1 MVNIE
6 MPTPTLSFE
15 ESKSAKPIA
24 YVKGGDDDKQ
34 VLYLH
39 EDKPTIIHRTKREV
53 NAKHYQHDLLK
64 FPVRERVAIMN
75 RLSEAK
81 MKGITADKLLENE
94 DVKKLYEKVLL
105 DEENTKEVELNTDSM
120 FQPIP
125 PPDPK
130 VRTVWYVAGASGSG
144 KSYFARG
151 IAEAYKKLYPE
162 REVYLISKLKEDET
176 LDKMKIGKPK
186 RIDVETLITDPPEIE
201 EFKNCMIIF
210 DDYDTFQAPYDKAV
224 MRLIDDLA
232 IQGRHTNTTMLCLT
246 HYLSNYKKTR
256 LLLNEMTH
264 LVVYPQATAFK
275 PLKYLLETHL
285 GLDKEQVAQLKR
297 MGSRWVCFHKN
308 FPQYQIS
315 EHSAKILN

>member
-1 MVNIE
+1 
-6 MPTPTLSFE
+6 MPTPTLSWE
-15 ESKSAKPIA
+15 ESKKAKPIA
-24 YVKGGDDDKQ
+24 IVRGGDDDKR

-39 EDKPTIIHRTKREV
+39 EDKPTLIHRSKKEI
-53 NAKHYQHDLLK
+53 NAKHYQNELLK
-64 FPVRERVAIMN
+64 FPVRDRVGIMN

-81 MKGITADKLLENE
+81 AKGLTALQLIEPE
-94 DVKKLYEKVLL
+94 DIKQLYEKVLH
-105 DEENTKEVELNTDSM
+105 DEENEKEVELNTDSM

-125 PPDPK
+125 SPDPQH
-130 VRTVWYVAGASGSG
+130 RQVWYVCGASGAG

-151 IAEAYKKLYPE
+151 IMECYKKLYPE

-186 RIDVETLITDPPEIE
+186 RINVETLVDDYPELE
-201 EFKNCMIIF
+201 EFKDCLVCF
-210 DDYDTFQAPYDKAV
+210 DDYDTFAPPYDKIV

-256 LLLNEMTH
+256 LLLNEMTD

-285 GLDKEQVAQLKR
+285 GLTKEDVAQLKR
-297 MGSRWVCFHKN
+297 LGSRWVMFHKN
-308 FPQYQIS
+308 YPQFQIT

>member
-1 MVNIE
+1 
-6 MPTPTLSFE
+6 MPTPTLSFT
-15 ESKSAKPIA
+15 ESKTAKPIA

-39 EDKPTIIHRTKREV
+39 EDKPSIVHRSKKEI
-53 NAKHYQHDLLK
+53 NAKHYQGDLLK
-64 FPVRERVAIMN
+64 FPARERVGIMN
-75 RLSEAK
+75 RLTEAK
-81 MKGITADKLLENE
+81 MKGVPVSNLIEPEN
-94 DVKKLYEKVLL
+94 VKALYEKVLH
-105 DEENTKEVELNTDSM
+105 DEENEKEIDLNTDSM

-130 VRTVWYVAGASGSG
+130 TRTVWYIAGASGSG

-151 IAEAYKKLYPE
+151 LAEAYKKLYPE

-186 RIDVETLITDPPEIE
+186 RINVDTLVENPPEIE
-201 EFKNCMIIF
+201 EFQNCMIIF
-210 DDYDTFQAPYDKAV
+210 DDYDTFQPPYFKVV

-246 HYLSNYKKTR
+246 HYLSNYKNTR
-256 LLLNEMTH
+256 LILNEMTH

-285 GLDKEQVAQLKR
+285 GLDKDAVAQLKR
-297 MGSRWVCFHKN
+297 IGSRWVCFGKN
-308 FPQYQIS
+308 YPQTQIS
-315 EHSAKILN
+315 EHSAKLLN